1 MVFTPE
7 EFPFWRSGIM
17 GIQNLWF
24 RVRVQVWRAGGNS
37 ASQGQAAQWGNR
49 SVYSAL
55 AESLIMVTF

>member
-1 MVFTPE
+1 
-7 EFPFWRSGIM
+7 M